1 MLTPGIFGENYDT
14 SISITMIFGVSSAT
28 GASFLNISLLLRN
41 KRCVL
46 TQIYF
51 FFLYITVLSMSF
63 RFHHRFYRFFF
74 FFNPFFKIQ
83 FGVFEAVK
91 INIIHFS
98 SQDSHGSMGL
108 RGDGIQ
114 KIPFQLQNVSG
125 IVKIS
130 SGADHFVMLTS
141 RGTVLTAGCPEQGQ
155 VNKKLSCVSG
165 VVLIRSGA
173 D

>member
-1 MLTPGIFGENYDT
+1 MILVFPLPWSLVWVRPQGPLFKIFHYYCGIKDVFSHKFISSFCT
-14 SISITMIFGVSSAT
+14 SLCWVWVLDFTTVSIG
-28 GASFLNISLLLRN
+28 
-41 KRCVL
+41 
-46 TQIYF
+46 
-51 FFLYITVLSMSF
+51 
-63 RFHHRFYRFFF
+63 FF

-91 INIIHFS
+91 INIIRFS

-165 VVLIRSGA
+165 VVQIRSGA